1 MQKIQLGTEA
11 GLDHLVLA
19 PAEERVPGLDEVQV
33 RVHASSL
40 NYHDYLVAIGL
51 LPTGDGRV
59 PMSDGAGEVVAVGE
73 GVTNFAPGDRVISHF
88 FPNWVNGKPTMD
100 KLLGVPGDHAD
111 GFASQLVTMP
121 SRAFSSMPA
130 HMTYAEAATLPCAG
144 LTAWRAVMEEADL
157 GEGDWVLVQ
166 GTGGVSIFALQ
177 IAKQLG
183 CRVVATSSSDAKLE
197 RLKELGADVVINYR
211 EESEWGRLATERSGG
226 GVSLVVEVGG
236 PGTVTQSVRALKIGG
251 TISMIGVLTG
261 IAGEVPLAEFF
272 QRNAVM
278 AGITVGSHEHQARMN
293 AAFEDWKLKP
303 VIDSSYP
310 LADLAGAF
318 RHQESQK
325 HFGKIVVDLS

>member
-1 MQKIQLGTEA
+1 MQQIKLGTEA
-11 GLDHLVLA
+11 GLDHMILEPVEARA
-19 PAEERVPGLDEVQV
+19 PEAGEVQV

-40 NYHDYLVAIGL
+40 NYHDYLVAIGV

-59 PMSDGAGEVVAVGE
+59 PMSDAAGEVLAVGE
-73 GVTNFAPGDRVISHF
+73 EVSEFAVGDKVISHF
-88 FPNWVNGKPTMD
+88 FPNWIDGTATME
-100 KLLGVPGDHAD
+100 KLLGVPGDHVD
-111 GFASQLVTMP
+111 GFASQVVTMP
-121 SRAFSSMPA
+121 ARAFSSMPS
-130 HMTYAEAATLPCAG
+130 HMSYAEAATLPCAG
-144 LTAWRAVMEEADL
+144 LTAWRAVVEEADL
-157 GEGDWVLVQ
+157 KPGDWVLVQ

-183 CRVVATSSSDAKLE
+183 CHVLGTSSSDAKLE
-197 RLKELGADVVINYR
+197 RLKELGADEVINYR
-211 EESEWGRLATERSGG
+211 EQAEWGRMAAELTGG
-226 GVSLVVEVGG
+226 GAALVVEVGG

-278 AGITVGSHEHQARMN
+278 SGITVGSHEQQARMN
-293 AAFEDWKLKP
+293 AAFEEWALRP

-310 LADLAGAF
+310 LAQLADAF

-325 HFGKIVVDLS
+325 HFGKIVVELA